1 MKEEIDAMSTAAAPA
16 LDQSALLSSWSTG
29 DRGALARLV
38 ESTYRDVFAALVRFT
53 GGDAELAADLTQET
67 YRKAWQALGEFRGD
81 AAFSTWLHRIAW
93 TTFLN
98 HVRRPRPVTSLD
110 AAGPIVADGE
120 DAEASA
126 SRREQ
131 GERLRR
137 AVLAL
142 PEPLR
147 STVANH
153 YWSELPVAEI
163 ARLESITDVAVRKR
177 LKKAF
182 GLLRSV
188 LEANR

>member
-1 MKEEIDAMSTAAAPA
+1 MKEDPNAMSLAAAPA
-16 LDQSALLSSWSTG
+16 LDQSALLSSWSDG
-29 DRGALARLV
+29 DHGALARLV

-67 YRKAWQALGEFRGD
+67 YRKAWQGLGEFRGE

-98 HVRRPRPVTSLD
+98 HVRRPRPVTAL
-110 AAGPIVADGE
+110 E
-120 DAEASA
+120 DAPPLADPGESAESEAV
-126 SRREQ
+126 RREE

-137 AVLAL
+137 AVLRL
-142 PEPLR
+142 DEPLR
-147 STVANH
+147 STVAAH
-153 YWSELPVAEI
+153 YWSEVPVAEI

-182 GLLRSV
+182 SLLRAA
-188 LEANR
+188 LEAN

>member
-16 LDQSALLSSWSTG
+16 LDQSALLSSWSDG

-38 ESTYRDVFAALVRFT
+38 ESTYRDVYAALTRFT
-53 GGDAELAADLTQET
+53 GGDRELAADLTQET
-67 YRKAWQALGEFRGD
+67 YRKAWQGLGEFRGE

-98 HVRRPRPVTSLD
+98 HVRRPRPVSSLD
-110 AAGPIVADGE
+110 AVPPIADGAE
-120 DAEASA
+120 DVESGV
-126 SRREQ
+126 SRREEEHQ
-131 GERLRR
+131 LRR
-137 AVLAL
+137 AVLGL

-147 STVANH
+147 ATVAAH

-182 GLLRSV
+182 SILRPV
-188 LEANR
+188 LEASR